1 MSMEISIKDAA
12 ELLGKSER
20 TVRHMAQTGRLPA
33 RRIGSRWL
41 INRDD
46 LLARKA
52 AGVGDEDAEPAE
64 SDLESAELEAD
75 GADGTASDDDA
86 EPAPRRPSRQ
96 GFTVN
101 FTPGLGPDRVLP
113 PGTITSVRE
122 LDSFHIATDIL
133 GELGELRREVKDAPL
148 LREAETHLREF
159 LQLLADGCH
168 ADLHTR
174 RDRFREAQSRACA
187 ALTDLIHF
195 NVTRP
200 EPDLGP
206 LGERVEREL
215 IGSLRLL
222 LGETQRGLSIRG
234 RAISLAERAV
244 ARVLTRLRGIAGEGR
259 FADRLGGLQRSLTQ
273 ALHSAR

>member
-1 MSMEISIKDAA
+1 MEISIKDAA

-52 AGVGDEDAEPAE
+52 AGVGNDSEDDAEVSE
-64 SDLESAELEAD
+64 DTGLDSAELDA
-75 GADGTASDDDA
+75 DDDDSSEA
-86 EPAPRRPSRQ
+86 TPPRRPSRQ
-96 GFTVN
+96 HITVN
-101 FTPGLGPDRVLP
+101 FDRALP
-113 PGTITSVRE
+113 PGVVTSVRE

-133 GELGELRREVKDAPL
+133 AELGDLRRAVKDGPL
-148 LREAETHLREF
+148 LRDAETHLREF

-195 NVTRP
+195 NVSRA

-222 LGETQRGLSIRG
+222 LGETQRHLSVRG
-234 RAISLAERAV
+234 RVLGLAERTMS
-244 ARVLTRLRGIAGEGR
+244 RVLGRLRGIAGEGR
-259 FADRLGGLQRSLTQ
+259 FSDRIGGLQRTLTQ
-273 ALHSAR
+273 ALHAIR

>member
-1 MSMEISIKDAA
+1 MEISIKDAA

-41 INRDD
+41 INQDD

-52 AGVGDEDAEPAE
+52 AGVGND
-64 SDLESAELEAD
+64 
-75 GADGTASDDDA
+75 SDDPADNEPELDA
-86 EPAPRRPSRQ
+86 DSELDSADLDDSHESPRRPTRQ
-96 GFTVN
+96 PVTVN
-101 FTPGLGPDRVLP
+101 FSQPLP
-113 PGTITSVRE
+113 PGVVTSVRE

-133 GELGELRREVKDAPL
+133 AELGELRRAVKDGPL
-148 LREAETHLREF
+148 LRDAETHLREF
-159 LQLLADGCH
+159 LQLLTDGCH

-174 RDRFREAQSRACA
+174 RDRFREAQSKACA
-187 ALTDLIHF
+187 ALTDLVHF
-195 NVTRP
+195 NVKQA

-206 LGERVEREL
+206 LGERLEREL

-222 LGETQRGLSIRG
+222 LGETQRGLSVRG
-234 RAISLAERAV
+234 RVLGLAERTV
-244 ARVLTRLRGIAGEGR
+244 ARVLGRLRGLAGEGR

-273 ALHSAR
+273 ALHAVR

>member
-1 MSMEISIKDAA
+1 MEISIKDAA

-41 INRDD
+41 INQED

-52 AGVGDEDAEPAE
+52 AGVGNDIDDVDAAADDAAE
-64 SDLESAELEAD
+64 SEPMSAELDED
-75 GADGTASDDDA
+75 SN
-86 EPAPRRPSRQ
+86 EELPRSPSRQ
-96 GFTVN
+96 HVTVN
-101 FTPGLGPDRVLP
+101 FSHALP
-113 PGTITSVRE
+113 PGEVTSVRE

-133 GELGELRREVKDAPL
+133 AELGELRRAVKDGPL
-148 LREAETHLREF
+148 LRDAETHLREF
-159 LQLLADGCH
+159 LQLLTDGCH

-187 ALTDLIHF
+187 ALTDLVHF
-195 NVTRP
+195 NVKQA

-206 LGERVEREL
+206 LGERLEREL
-215 IGSLRLL
+215 IGSLRML
-222 LGETQRGLSIRG
+222 LGETQRHLSVRG
-234 RAISLAERAV
+234 RVLGLAERTV
-244 ARVLTRLRGIAGEGR
+244 ARVLGRLRNLAGEGR

-273 ALHSAR
+273 ALHAVR

>member
-1 MSMEISIKDAA
+1 MEISIKDAA

-52 AGVGDEDAEPAE
+52 AGIGGESDSDDSEDGNEDAPEL
-64 SDLESAELEAD
+64 DSAELAAD
-75 GADGTASDDDA
+75 ETRDASS
-86 EPAPRRPSRQ
+86 PRRPSRQ

-101 FTPGLGPDRVLP
+101 FAPGNVALP
-113 PGTITSVRE
+113 PGAVTSVRE

-133 GELGELRREVKDAPL
+133 SELGELRREVKDAAS

-168 ADLHTR
+168 ADLATR
-174 RDRFREAQSRACA
+174 RDRFQEAQSRACA

-195 NVTRP
+195 NVSRA

-206 LGERVEREL
+206 LGERVERDL

-222 LGETQRGLSIRG
+222 LDETQRHLSVRG
-234 RAISLAERAV
+234 RVLDLAERAV
-244 ARVLTRLRGIAGEGR
+244 ARVLSRLRGLAGEGR
-259 FADRLGGLQRSLTQ
+259 VADRLGGLQKSLTE
-273 ALHSAR
+273 ALHAAR

>member
-1 MSMEISIKDAA
+1 MEISIKDAA

-52 AGVGDEDAEPAE
+52 AGVGNDDDADADAAAE
-64 SDLESAELEAD
+64 GELESAELE
-75 GADGTASDDDA
+75 SDDGSED
-86 EPAPRRPSRQ
+86 EVDAPRRPSRQ
-96 GFTVN
+96 GFTVQ
-101 FTPGLGPDRVLP
+101 FAPDRVLP
-113 PGTITSVRE
+113 PGAITSVRE

-133 GELGELRREVKDAPL
+133 GELGDVRRQVKDAPL
-148 LREAETHLREF
+148 LRDAETHLREF

-195 NVTRP
+195 NVQRA

-215 IGSLRLL
+215 IGSLQVL
-222 LGETQRGLSIRG
+222 LGETQRGLSVRG
-234 RAISLAERAV
+234 RVLDLAERTV
-244 ARVLTRLRGIAGEGR
+244 ARVLSRLRGLAGEGR
-259 FADRLGGLQRSLTQ
+259 MADRLGGLQKSLTE
-273 ALHSAR
+273 ALHAAR

>member
-1 MSMEISIKDAA
+1 MEISIKDAA
-12 ELLGKSER
+12 EMLGKSER

-41 INRDD
+41 INQDD

-52 AGVGDEDAEPAE
+52 AGVGNDLDDTADTADTDTDTDTELDA
-64 SDLESAELEAD
+64 AEL
-75 GADGTASDDDA
+75 DDLH
-86 EPAPRRPSRQ
+86 ESPRRPSRQ
-96 GFTVN
+96 HFTVN
-101 FTPGLGPDRVLP
+101 FSHPLP
-113 PGTITSVRE
+113 PGVVTSVRE

-133 GELGELRREVKDAPL
+133 AELGELRRAVKDGPL
-148 LREAETHLREF
+148 LRDAETHLREF

-195 NVTRP
+195 NVKQA

-206 LGERVEREL
+206 LGERLEREL
-215 IGSLRLL
+215 IGSLRVL
-222 LGETQRGLSIRG
+222 LGETQRGLSVRG
-234 RAISLAERAV
+234 RVLGLAERTV
-244 ARVLTRLRGIAGEGR
+244 ARVLGRLRGFAGEGR
-259 FADRLGGLQRSLTQ
+259 FADRLGGIQRTLTQ
-273 ALHSAR
+273 ALHAVR

>member
-1 MSMEISIKDAA
+1 MEISIKDAA

-41 INRDD
+41 INQDD
-46 LLARKA
+46 LIARKA
-52 AGVGDEDAEPAE
+52 AGVGND
-64 SDLESAELEAD
+64 
-75 GADGTASDDDA
+75 SDDDLSDLDDTADAGPLAA
-86 EPAPRRPSRQ
+86 ELDDDTSDDESPRRPSRQ
-96 GFTVN
+96 HVTVN
-101 FTPGLGPDRVLP
+101 FSHALP
-113 PGTITSVRE
+113 PGVVTSVRE

-133 GELGELRREVKDAPL
+133 TELGELRRTVKDAPL
-148 LREAETHLREF
+148 LRDAETHLREF

-195 NVTRP
+195 NVKHA

-206 LGERVEREL
+206 LGERLEREL
-215 IGSLRLL
+215 IGSLRVL
-222 LGETQRGLSIRG
+222 LGETQRHLSVRG
-234 RAISLAERAV
+234 RVLGLAERTV

-259 FADRLGGLQRSLTQ
+259 FADRLGGLQRTLTQ
-273 ALHSAR
+273 ALHSVR

>member
-1 MSMEISIKDAA
+1 MEISIKDAA

-52 AGVGDEDAEPAE
+52 AGVGDEDAESAE
-64 SDLESAELEAD
+64 SDLESAELETD
-75 GADGTASDDDA
+75 GADGAATDEDGDA
-86 EPAPRRPSRQ
+86 APRRPSRQ

-101 FTPGLGPDRVLP
+101 FTAGLGPDRVLP

-222 LGETQRGLSIRG
+222 LGETQRGLSVRG

>member
-1 MSMEISIKDAA
+1 MEISIKDAA

-52 AGVGDEDAEPAE
+52 AGLGNDSDEPDGVDAPDDAGT
-64 SDLESAELEAD
+64 D
-75 GADGTASDDDA
+75 GADGDPAELAADDSSEDSS
-86 EPAPRRPSRQ
+86 PRRTSRQ

-101 FTPGLGPDRVLP
+101 FAPSHSVALP
-113 PGTITSVRE
+113 PGAVTSVRE

-133 GELGELRREVKDAPL
+133 AELGELRREVKDAAPL
-148 LREAETHLREF
+148 RDAETHLREF

-168 ADLHTR
+168 ADLATR
-174 RDRFREAQSRACA
+174 RDRFQAAQSQACA

-195 NVTRP
+195 NVSRA

-206 LGERVEREL
+206 LGERVERDL
-215 IGSLRLL
+215 IGSLRMLL
-222 LGETQRGLSIRG
+222 EDTQRHLSVRG
-234 RAISLAERAV
+234 RVLDLAERAV
-244 ARVLTRLRGIAGEGR
+244 ARVLSRLRGLAGEGR
-259 FADRLGGLQRSLTQ
+259 MADRLGGLQKSLTE
-273 ALHSAR
+273 ALHAAR